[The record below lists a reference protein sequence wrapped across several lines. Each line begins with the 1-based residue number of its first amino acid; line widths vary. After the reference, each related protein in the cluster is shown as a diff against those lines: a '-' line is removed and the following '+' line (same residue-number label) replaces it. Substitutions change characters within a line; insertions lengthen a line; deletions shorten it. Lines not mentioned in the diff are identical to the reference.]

1 MNRSSI
7 IQRIKINKP
16 EAVPLP
22 DLSVFQHEVSETDM
36 IADFI
41 RVSIGN
47 VSNVVNAMSSEVPFE
62 VYLKEFLIKNY
73 GDTFSFYDAYTFKS
87 RVSSVDFRNNTVDLF
102 IGEAK
107 IGVAENGCL
116 WFDDSILNQRIA
128 AFACEHTLL
137 IIDHK
142 NIVPTMHQ
150 AYQHLEISESGYGVF
165 IAGPSKTADIEQSLV
180 VGAQGAVSN
189 TIMIK

>member
-7 IQRIKINKP
+7 IQRIKFNKP
-16 EAVPLP
+16 ESILLP
-22 DLSVFQHEVSETDM
+22 DLSVFQHEVSEDNM

-41 RVSIGN
+41 RISTKNMSKVVSAVN
-47 VSNVVNAMSSEVPFE
+47 LEVSFE
-62 VYLKEFLIKNY
+62 VYLKEFLTKNY
-73 GDTFSFYDAYTFKS
+73 TETFSFYDAYTFKS
-87 RVSSVDFRNNTVDLF
+87 KEEIVDFRNEAVDLF

-116 WFDDSILNQRIA
+116 WFDDTILTQRIA
-128 AFACEHTLL
+128 PFACEHTLL

-150 AYQHLEISESGYGVF
+150 AYRKLEIAKSGYGVF

-189 TIMIK
+189 TIIIK

>member
-41 RVSIGN
+41 RVSTGN
-47 VSNVVNAMSSEVPFE
+47 MSTVVNIINSEFSFE
-62 VYLKEFLIKNY
+62 FFLKEFLAKNY
-73 GDTFSFYDAYTFKS
+73 SETATFYDAYTLP
-87 RVSSVDFRNNTVDLF
+87 SSVGTVDFKDNNIDLF
-102 IGEAK
+102 IAEAK

-116 WFDDSILNQRIA
+116 WFDDSILTQRIA

-142 NIVPTMHQ
+142 NIVTTMHQ
-150 AYQHLEISESGYGVF
+150 AYQQLDIAKSGYGVF

-189 TIMIK
+189 TIIIK